1 MFSEIIHLSLV
12 YFSLV
17 FAGGFVLGSI
27 RVPFVQPALGVR
39 YAELLE
45 TPIMIF
51 VIWQSA
57 QFTTRQ
63 MEGGRKGR
71 AAFITPILIGVLAF
85 VWLVAVEITV
95 TAILK
100 GGWRN
105 GLQNY
110 VGSRDPVAGP
120 VYGMALLAYAL
131 MPWYIWY
138 RQAQDDDRATR
149 EISVQ

>member
-17 FAGGFVLGSI
+17 LAGGFVLGSV

-45 TPIMIF
+45 TPIMTF

-57 QFTTRQ
+57 QFTTRR

-71 AAFITPILIGVLAF
+71 AAFITPLMIGVLAF
-85 VWLVAVEITV
+85 VWLVVVEVTT
-95 TAILK
+95 TAILN
-100 GGWRN
+100 GGWWN
-105 GLQNY
+105 GVQIY
-110 VGSRDPVAGP
+110 VSSRDPVAGP

-138 RQAQDDDRATR
+138 RQAQDDDRAMF
-149 EISVQ
+149 EISGQ